1 MQNTYTIVNGKI
13 TQTVEVEIKPE
24 EIKNQLFLLK
34 QREKMFME
42 NLANVRNAIVK
53 LQTQIETVKIDT
65 GIEILSEIPN
75 TEITQ

>member
-24 EIKNQLFLLK
+24 EIKTQLFQLK

-65 GIEILSEIPN
+65 GVEILSITPN
-75 TEITQ
+75 TEITE

>member
-24 EIKNQLFLLK
+24 EIKTQLFQLK

-53 LQTQIETVKIDT
+53 LQTQIETVKTDT
-65 GIEILSEIPN
+65 GVEILSITPN
-75 TEITQ
+75 TEITE

>member
-24 EIKNQLFLLK
+24 EIKTQLFQLK
-34 QREKMFME
+34 QREKMFIE

-65 GIEILSEIPN
+65 GVEILSITPN
-75 TEITQ
+75 TEITE

>member
-24 EIKNQLFLLK
+24 EIKTQLFQLK
-34 QREKMFME
+34 QREKMFIE

-75 TEITQ
+75 TENTE